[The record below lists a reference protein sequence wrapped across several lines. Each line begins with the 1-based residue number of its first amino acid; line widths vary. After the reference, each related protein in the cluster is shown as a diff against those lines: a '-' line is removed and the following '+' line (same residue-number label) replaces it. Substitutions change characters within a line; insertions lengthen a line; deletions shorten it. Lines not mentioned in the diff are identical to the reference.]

1 MQLHRTVRPS
11 RGLRALTLT
20 DLLVVV
26 AVTAVLFVLLFHFLA
41 GSHVRASHSSCL
53 NHLKQLGL
61 ACRIF
66 SIDHDGKFPWAT
78 PDALG
83 GSSNRTFHPNVFRHF
98 LVMSNELS
106 TPKILRCHQDS
117 RRFVQTNWA
126 SLGNGNIS
134 YFLCIDANDD
144 DGQSVLSGDRNLT
157 GGTLSNGFLRTIN
170 SNSVLGWTAAI
181 HVNAGNVGMAD
192 GSAQQVTSTNLTTQ
206 FFSGTQAVIRLVIP

>member
-1 MQLHRTVRPS
+1 
-11 RGLRALTLT
+11 LT
-20 DLLVVV
+20 DLLVVAAV
-26 AVTAVLFVLLFHFLA
+26 AAVLFGLLLYVL
-41 GSHVRASHSSCL
+41 SKTRVKTVHSSCISQI
-53 NHLKQLGL
+53 KQLGL

-66 SIDHDGKFPWAT
+66 ANDHEDKFPWAT

-83 GSSNRTFHPNVFRHF
+83 GSSNWAFHPNVFRHF

-106 TPKILRCHQDS
+106 IPKILHCTPDS
-117 RRFVQTNWA
+117 KRVLQTIWA
-126 SLGNGNIS
+126 SLSNGNIS
-134 YFLCIDANDD
+134 YFLSIDAKEGDS
-144 DGQSVLSGDRNLT
+144 QSLLSGDHNLT

-206 FFSGTQAVIRLVIP
+206 FFSGTQTVVRLVVP